1 MKQCARARFVKD
13 KQSFRD
19 SAGEGKVEGFTQF
32 EPLQHH
38 TPPTCGS
45 GSIMRFS
52 QSTLN
57 IFVSDS
63 VRTTVILTRF
73 PKRPFSSSMIRA
85 TCSCWIEICAAL
97 LRIPAGRVTAAE
109 VWRSVPRSRW
119 GFRLGSA
126 FSFSSVCSR
135 NTNNRCHPKM
145 KVLIAQYATVSYVQ
159 SCDVAILLGHHFK
172 KRLRTRTLWVRKT
185 SQKSF

>member
-63 VRTTVILTRF
+63 VRTTVMLTRF

-97 LRIPAGRVTAAE
+97 LRIRAMLGAVSRDTAAAL
-109 VWRSVPRSRW
+109 RFSPPAYALAPSDLAQPRE
-119 GFRLGSA
+119 
-126 FSFSSVCSR
+126 
-135 NTNNRCHPKM
+135 P
-145 KVLIAQYATVSYVQ
+145 
-159 SCDVAILLGHHFK
+159 
-172 KRLRTRTLWVRKT
+172 
-185 SQKSF
+185 